1 MAVTLAETA
10 LVILQLMDWIVALNA
25 TIENG
30 SRDIYIL
37 RILTVDGTIFVVLF
51 GENSIL
57 NGLVKVL
64 SVNVEQKLC

>member
-10 LVILQLMDWIVALNA
+10 LVILQLMDWIVTLNA

-37 RILTVDGTIFVVLF
+37 RILTVYGTIFVVLF

>member
-10 LVILQLMDWIVALNA
+10 LVILQLMDWIVTLNA

-51 GENSIL
+51 GQNSIL

>member
-10 LVILQLMDWIVALNA
+10 LVILQLMDWIVTLNA